1 MKNDHFGKRYSVLS
15 PFKCT
20 YYPDRMKK
28 IASGEF
34 DQIAPV
40 TAHLVPTLRCNH
52 RCFFCT
58 YGKLKDADDKAGKI
72 TMEAE
77 KMFSAI
83 DHLKKAGVK
92 GVIFTGGGE
101 PTCYPHLIEAM
112 QYAKQSGLEIAIN
125 TNGLMKESLITELI
139 RVEPTYIRISLNAGS
154 RIVEKLTTGVD
165 DYPIVLRNIE
175 TMVAL
180 KHQLHTR
187 TDISIGYVVNVLN
200 VNDLMNLAETLLEME
215 RRFEQRGIVNGL
227 FSLQIRPVSNYEN
240 SKHIMPETIEDPAN
254 YLEHQVG
261 MEEKLEFLD
270 FMQNGAQCSAKTL
283 EKALEI
289 IEGKLIPL
297 FDRQS
302 KIKIVYPRQKYIDLI
317 HKTGRRYDRCLSC
330 PWFLFIWPDGNVYHC
345 VEWAGTKGFEIG
357 NLNEAS
363 IETILSSE
371 RRAQVLDKINRSVI
385 QTRCAPVCA
394 HHEMNM
400 FLNSVNASGGIG
412 YPGGSIEMP
421 KHGCFL

>member
-1 MKNDHFGKRYSVLS
+1 MKNDRFGGRYSVLS

-28 IASGEF
+28 IEAGEF

-77 KMFSAI
+77 KVFSVI
-83 DHLKKAGVK
+83 DNLKKAGVR

-112 QYAKQSGLEIAIN
+112 RYAKQSGLEIAIN
-125 TNGLMKESLITELI
+125 TNGVMKQSLISELI
-139 RVEPTYIRISLNAGS
+139 RVEPTYIRVSLNAGS
-154 RIVEKLTTGVD
+154 RIVQRLTTGAD
-165 DYPIVLRNIE
+165 DYQIVLRNIE
-175 TMVAL
+175 TMVAF

-187 TDISIGYVVNVLN
+187 TDISVGYVVNVLN
-200 VNDLMNLAETLLEME
+200 VNDLMDLAETLLEME
-215 RRFEQRGIVNGL
+215 QRLERRGIVNGL

-240 SKHIMPETIEDPAN
+240 SKHMMPESIEGPAN
-254 YLEHQVG
+254 YLEHHVG

-283 EKALEI
+283 QKALKI
-289 IEGKLIPL
+289 IEEKLIPL

-302 KIKIVYPRQKYIDLI
+302 KIKIVYPRQKYLDLM
-317 HKTGRRYDRCLSC
+317 HKTGRRYERCLSC
-330 PWFLFIWPDGNVYHC
+330 PWFLFVWPDGNVYHC

-363 IETILSSE
+363 IETILSGE

-385 QTRCAPVCA
+385 QTQCAPVCA
-394 HHEMNM
+394 HHEMNI
-400 FLNSVNASGGIG
+400 FLNDVSASGGVG
-412 YPGGSIEMP
+412 CPDGSIEMP

>member
-1 MKNDHFGKRYSVLS
+1 
-15 PFKCT
+15 
-20 YYPDRMKK
+20 MKK

-154 RIVEKLTTGVD
+154 RVVEKLTTGVD

-215 RRFEQRGIVNGL
+215 QRFEQRGIVNGL

-240 SKHIMPETIEDPAN
+240 SKHIMPETIEGPAN

-371 RRAQVLDKINRSVI
+371 RPRA
-385 QTRCAPVCA
+385 
-394 HHEMNM
+394 
-400 FLNSVNASGGIG
+400 G
-412 YPGGSIEMP
+412 PG
-421 KHGCFL
+421 

>member
-1 MKNDHFGKRYSVLS
+1 MSLYFGSSSSASVCATCFRICLV
-15 PFKCT
+15 CT
-20 YYPDRMKK
+20 SFCLRD
-28 IASGEF
+28 G
-34 DQIAPV
+34 
-40 TAHLVPTLRCNH
+40 TALISR
-52 RCFFCT
+52 FFCT
-58 YGKLKDADDKAGKI
+58 YGKLKDADGKAGKI

-77 KMFSAI
+77 AVFSVT
-83 DHLKKAGVK
+83 DQLKKAGVK

-112 QYAKQSGLEIAIN
+112 QYAKRSGLEIAIN
-125 TNGLMKESLITELI
+125 TNGLMKESLVTELI

-154 RIVEKLTTGVD
+154 RMVEKLTTGVD
-165 DYPIVLRNIE
+165 DYQIVLRNIE
-175 TMVAL
+175 AMVAL

-187 TDISIGYVVNVLN
+187 TDISVGYVVNVLN
-200 VNDLMNLAETLLEME
+200 VNDLMDLAETLLEME
-215 RRFEQRGIVNGL
+215 QRFEQRGIVNGL

-240 SKHIMPETIEDPAN
+240 SKHITPAAIEGPAN
-254 YLEHQVG
+254 YLERHVG

-283 EKALEI
+283 EKALEM
-289 IEGKLIPL
+289 IEGTLIPL

-317 HKTGRRYDRCLSC
+317 HKTDRRYDRCLSC

-357 NLNEAS
+357 NLNEAP

-385 QTRCAPVCA
+385 QTQCAPVCA
-394 HHEMNM
+394 HHEMNI
-400 FLNSVNASGGIG
+400 FLNNVYASGGIE
-412 YPGGSIEMP
+412 YPDGSIEMP
-421 KHGCFL
+421 RHGCFL